1 MKRNA
6 IIKKFSEI
14 LYQASESSNSLEDV
28 NKSLSAFENFVNSN
42 KVLNS
47 ILQSKRLS
55 YDQKIDILNSALGQ
69 HIHPLVLGIACYI
82 ETPNVGK
89 IMRSI
94 RVSFNKK
101 YMIVKNKL
109 SVHAIVADELD
120 AQNISKMKEDLDI
133 VLNKDTDLTLE
144 VDASIIGGIKLRIE
158 NRFIDASIKNQIN
171 NLKVDLMKI

>member
-1 MKRNA
+1 MKRKA
-6 IIKKFSEI
+6 IIKKFTEI
-14 LYQASESSNSLEDV
+14 LFQASEASNTLEDV

-42 KVLNS
+42 KVLKS

-55 YDQKIDILNSALGQ
+55 YDQKIDILNSALGE

-82 ETPNVGK
+82 ETSNVGK

-94 RVSFNKK
+94 RMSFNKK
-101 YMIVKNKL
+101 YMMVKNKL
-109 SVHAIVADELD
+109 SVHAILADQLD
-120 AQNISKMKEDLDI
+120 EKNISKMKSDFDNAF
-133 VLNKDTDLTLE
+133 NKDTNLTLE
-144 VDASIIGGIKLRIE
+144 VDESIIGGIKLRIE